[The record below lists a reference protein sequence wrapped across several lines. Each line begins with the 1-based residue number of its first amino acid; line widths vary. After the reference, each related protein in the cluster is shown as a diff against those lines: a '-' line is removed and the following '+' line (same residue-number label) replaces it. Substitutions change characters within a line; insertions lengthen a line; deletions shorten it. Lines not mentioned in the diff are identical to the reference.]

1 MIETNLP
8 VLLLKELILLP
19 FNEIRIEISKEED
32 KKVLNISE
40 QNHENYIL
48 CVNVPDFV
56 EEKPSIRHLPK
67 IAILAKIKS
76 KIELP
81 NGLVRLVLIG
91 IDRVEVLNYVE
102 DNDNN
107 LYSYVVS
114 TKEYDFDEMEAT
126 ALKRILLKDLNEYI
140 EISPYI
146 SNNVLGRINGINNI
160 GRLSDIIAFELP
172 IDYHDKLKYIEM
184 TNPMNRLKLTIED
197 LHKEIETVKIED
209 EIETTLKSKI
219 DIEQRNYILR
229 EKIRLIKE
237 ELEEDNLKEND
248 IKEIKQKLLS
258 LQAPEKIKERI
269 QKEIEK
275 YEMLSDNSPEVGIIR
290 NYIECLMSLPW
301 EISTEDNK
309 DISKIKSVLDNSH
322 YGLNE
327 IKERIIEYIATKDI
341 CDKDQ
346 SIICFVGPPGV
357 GKTTMAKSIAN
368 ALNKN
373 FVKISVGGLDDVS
386 EIIGHRKTY
395 IGSYPG
401 KIIQGLKKVK
411 SNNPVFLIDEIDKMN
426 SNNKSNPIASLLDIL
441 DKEQNNRFVDNYIEE
456 EFDLSKVMFILTAN
470 DLSSIPTEI
479 KDRLEI
485 IELNSYTIEEKE
497 SIAEEYIIPSLNKEY
512 NLNLTFS
519 DKVVKEIII
528 YYTKEAGIRELNRCI
543 TNIYR
548 KHITYSY
555 DGNEIEDI
563 KKYLGNYKYKY
574 LYNNKCAK
582 PGIVNTLAYTPYGGL
597 VLKTTSVY
605 YKGNG
610 NIEITGQ
617 IGNVMKEST
626 TIALSYIKENSEIFN
641 IDYSLFTNDF
651 HIHFEEG
658 SIPKDGPSAGVSIVT
673 SLISTLK
680 KMTIPN
686 TVSMT
691 GEITLRGKILPVGG
705 LKEKL
710 ITATISN
717 IKTVYVPL
725 DNKEE
730 VMEIDKSITSK
741 LKIKYV
747 DDYIEIYNDL
757 FQEK

>member
-519 DKVVKEIII
+519 DKVIKEIII

-597 VLKTTSVY
+597 VLKTTSFY

-641 IDYSLFTNDF
+641 IDYSLFTNNF

>member
-368 ALNKN
+368 ALNKK

-512 NLNLTFS
+512 NLNLKFS
-519 DKVVKEIII
+519 DKVIKEIII

-725 DNKEE
+725 DNKGE

>member
-172 IDYHDKLKYIEM
+172 IDYHDKLRYIEM

-322 YGLNE
+322 YGLKE

-368 ALNKN
+368 ALNKK

-519 DKVVKEIII
+519 DKVIKEIII

>member
-40 QNHENYIL
+40 QNHENYIV

-368 ALNKN
+368 ALNKK

-519 DKVVKEIII
+519 DKVIKEIII

>member
-327 IKERIIEYIATKDI
+327 IKEKIIEYIATKDI

-368 ALNKN
+368 ALNKK

-512 NLNLTFS
+512 NLNLKFS
-519 DKVVKEIII
+519 DKVIKEIII

-686 TVSMT
+686 NVSMT

>member
-19 FNEIRIEISKEED
+19 FNEIRIEISKGED

-275 YEMLSDNSPEVGIIR
+275 YEMISDNSPEVGIIR

-309 DISKIKSVLDNSH
+309 DISKIKNVLDNSH

-497 SIAEEYIIPSLNKEY
+497 SIAEEYIIPSLNKKY

-519 DKVVKEIII
+519 DKVIKEIII

-641 IDYSLFTNDF
+641 IDYSLFTNNF

>member
-19 FNEIRIEISKEED
+19 FNEIRIEISKGED

-322 YGLNE
+322 YGLKE

-519 DKVVKEIII
+519 DKVIKEIII

>member
-19 FNEIRIEISKEED
+19 FNEIRIEISKGED

-519 DKVVKEIII
+519 DKVIKEIII

-641 IDYSLFTNDF
+641 IDYSLFTNNF

-747 DDYIEIYNDL
+747 DDYMEIYNDL

>member
-19 FNEIRIEISKEED
+19 FNEIRIEISKGED

-81 NGLVRLVLIG
+81 NGLVRLFLIG

-309 DISKIKSVLDNSH
+309 DISKIKNVLDNSH

-519 DKVVKEIII
+519 DKVIKEIII

-641 IDYSLFTNDF
+641 IDYSLFTNNF

>member
-322 YGLNE
+322 YGLKE

-368 ALNKN
+368 ALNKK

-519 DKVVKEIII
+519 DKVIKEIII

-741 LKIKYV
+741 LKIKYF

>member
-327 IKERIIEYIATKDI
+327 IKEKIIEYIATKDI

-368 ALNKN
+368 ALNKK

-512 NLNLTFS
+512 NLNLKFS
-519 DKVVKEIII
+519 DKVIKEIII

>member
-19 FNEIRIEISKEED
+19 FNEIRIEISKGED

-172 IDYHDKLKYIEM
+172 IDYHDKLRYIEM

-309 DISKIKSVLDNSH
+309 DISKIKNVLDNSH

-519 DKVVKEIII
+519 DKVIKEIII

-641 IDYSLFTNDF
+641 IDYSLFTNNF

>member
-368 ALNKN
+368 ALNKK

-519 DKVVKEIII
+519 DKVIKEIII

-673 SLISTLK
+673 SLISALK

-747 DDYIEIYNDL
+747 DDYMEIYNDL

>member
-19 FNEIRIEISKEED
+19 FNEIRIEISKGED

-322 YGLNE
+322 YGLKE

-519 DKVVKEIII
+519 DKVIKEIII

-543 TNIYR
+543 TNIFR
-548 KHITYSY
+548 KHMTYSY

>member
-309 DISKIKSVLDNSH
+309 DISKIKNVLDNSH

-519 DKVVKEIII
+519 DKVIKEIIT

>member
-322 YGLNE
+322 YGLKE

-368 ALNKN
+368 ALNKK

-512 NLNLTFS
+512 NLNLKFS
-519 DKVVKEIII
+519 DKVIKEIII

-686 TVSMT
+686 TISMT

-725 DNKEE
+725 DNKGE

>member
-309 DISKIKSVLDNSH
+309 DISKIKNVLDNSH

-368 ALNKN
+368 ALNKK

-512 NLNLTFS
+512 NLNLIFS
-519 DKVVKEIII
+519 DKVIKEIII

>member
-19 FNEIRIEISKEED
+19 FNEIRIEISKGED

-322 YGLNE
+322 YGLKE

-368 ALNKN
+368 ALNKK

-519 DKVVKEIII
+519 DKVIKEIII

-747 DDYIEIYNDL
+747 DDYMEIYNDL

>member
-519 DKVVKEIII
+519 DKVIKEIII

-641 IDYSLFTNDF
+641 IDYSLFTNNF

-747 DDYIEIYNDL
+747 DDYMEIYNDL

>member
-172 IDYHDKLKYIEM
+172 IDYHDKLRYIEM

-309 DISKIKSVLDNSH
+309 DISKIKNVLDNSH

-519 DKVVKEIII
+519 DKVIKEIII

-641 IDYSLFTNDF
+641 IDYSLFTNNF

>member
-519 DKVVKEIII
+519 DKVIKEIII

-725 DNKEE
+725 DNKGE

>member
-19 FNEIRIEISKEED
+19 FNEIRIEISKGED

-309 DISKIKSVLDNSH
+309 DISKIKNVLDNSH

-470 DLSSIPTEI
+470 NLSSIPTEI

-519 DKVVKEIII
+519 DKVIKEIII

-641 IDYSLFTNDF
+641 IDYSLFTNNF

-747 DDYIEIYNDL
+747 DDYMEIYNDL

>member
-1 MIETNLP
+1 M
-8 VLLLKELILLP
+8 LKELILLP
-19 FNEIRIEISKEED
+19 FNEIRIEISKGED

-237 ELEEDNLKEND
+237 ELEENNLKEND

-309 DISKIKSVLDNSH
+309 DISKIKNVLDNSH

-368 ALNKN
+368 ALNKK

-519 DKVVKEIII
+519 DKVIKEIII

-582 PGIVNTLAYTPYGGL
+582 PGIVNTLAYTPDGGL

>member
-19 FNEIRIEISKEED
+19 FNEIRIEISKGED

-237 ELEEDNLKEND
+237 ELEEDNLKEKD

-309 DISKIKSVLDNSH
+309 DISKIKNVLDNSH

-519 DKVVKEIII
+519 DKVIKEIII

-641 IDYSLFTNDF
+641 IDYSLFTNNF

-747 DDYIEIYNDL
+747 DDYMEIYNDL

>member
-309 DISKIKSVLDNSH
+309 DISKIKNVLDNSH

-368 ALNKN
+368 ALNKK

-512 NLNLTFS
+512 NLNLKFS
-519 DKVVKEIII
+519 DKVIKEIII

-563 KKYLGNYKYKY
+563 KKYLGKYKYKY

>member
-19 FNEIRIEISKEED
+19 FNEIRIEISKGED

-309 DISKIKSVLDNSH
+309 DISKIKNVLDNSH

-441 DKEQNNRFVDNYIEE
+441 DKEQNNRFIDNYIEE

-519 DKVVKEIII
+519 DKVIKEIII

-641 IDYSLFTNDF
+641 IDYSLFTNNF

>member
-19 FNEIRIEISKEED
+19 FNEIRIEISKGED

-309 DISKIKSVLDNSH
+309 DISKIKNVLDNSH

-519 DKVVKEIII
+519 DKVIKEIII

-641 IDYSLFTNDF
+641 IDYSLFTNNF

-730 VMEIDKSITSK
+730 IMEIDKSITSK

-747 DDYIEIYNDL
+747 DDYMEIYNDL

>member
-368 ALNKN
+368 ALNKK

>member
-322 YGLNE
+322 YGLKE

-368 ALNKN
+368 ALNKK

-519 DKVVKEIII
+519 DKVIKEIII

-686 TVSMT
+686 TISMT

>member
-309 DISKIKSVLDNSH
+309 DISKIKNVLDNSH

-519 DKVVKEIII
+519 DKVIKEIII

-747 DDYIEIYNDL
+747 DDYMEIYNDL

>member
-19 FNEIRIEISKEED
+19 FNEIRIEISKGED

-248 IKEIKQKLLS
+248 IKEIKQNLLS

-519 DKVVKEIII
+519 DKVIKEIII

>member
-172 IDYHDKLKYIEM
+172 IDYHDKLRYIEM

-197 LHKEIETVKIED
+197 LQKEIETVKIED

-519 DKVVKEIII
+519 DKVIKEIIT

>member
-512 NLNLTFS
+512 NLNLIFS
-519 DKVVKEIII
+519 DKVIKEIII

>member
-512 NLNLTFS
+512 NLNLKFS

-641 IDYSLFTNDF
+641 IDYSLFTNNF

>member
-19 FNEIRIEISKEED
+19 FNEIRIEISKGED

-309 DISKIKSVLDNSH
+309 DISKIKNVLDNSH

-485 IELNSYTIEEKE
+485 IELNSYTIEKKE

-512 NLNLTFS
+512 NLNLKFS
-519 DKVVKEIII
+519 DKVIKEIII

-747 DDYIEIYNDL
+747 DDYMEIYNDL

>member
-56 EEKPSIRHLPK
+56 EEKPNIRHLPK
-67 IAILAKIKS
+67 ISILAKIKS

-114 TKEYDFDEMEAT
+114 TKEYDYDEMEAT

-309 DISKIKSVLDNSH
+309 DISKIKDVLDNSH

-341 CDKDQ
+341 YDKDQ

-368 ALNKN
+368 ALNKK
-373 FVKISVGGLDDVS
+373 FVKISVGGLNDVS

-519 DKVVKEIII
+519 DKVIKEIII

-543 TNIYR
+543 INIYR

-686 TVSMT
+686 TISMT

>member
-327 IKERIIEYIATKDI
+327 IKKRIIEYIATKDI

-519 DKVVKEIII
+519 DKVIKEIII

>member
-519 DKVVKEIII
+519 DKVIKEIIT

-686 TVSMT
+686 TISMT

>member
-519 DKVVKEIII
+519 DKVIKEIIT

>member
-309 DISKIKSVLDNSH
+309 DISKIKNVLDNSH

-368 ALNKN
+368 ALNKK

-519 DKVVKEIII
+519 DKVIKEIII

-574 LYNNKCAK
+574 LYTNKCAK